1 MFGRN
6 VLLICMLMAA
16 IFTSAV
22 VHAREVPNLPTLE
35 CSGEVHT
42 DGESD
47 QSRGDTDKGVP
58 HHHSCHG
65 TAVFVPAAS
74 DSPDARAVVVAELAS
89 FRSAPPSRW
98 SAGPGLRPP
107 IA

>member
-1 MFGRN
+1 MFGKSL
-6 VLLICMLMAA
+6 VLICLLMAS

-22 VHAREVPNLPTLE
+22 VHAREVPNAAALE

-42 DGESD
+42 DGDSD
-47 QSRGDTDKGVP
+47 QSRGDSDNAMP

-65 TAVFVPAAS
+65 TAAFVPATAES
-74 DSPDARAVVVAELAS
+74 IHGVALSAERAVALAH
-89 FRSAPPSRW
+89 APPMRW
-98 SAGPGLRPP
+98 SVGPVLRPP